1 MRTSNRKFEET
12 VLKGRLNVVYT
23 VLRTYTRRD
32 GEPMARCAVAAN
44 NITVSQ
50 GIITNYLG
58 IKDVS
63 LNYAQA
69 NFKEIY

>member
-1 MRTSNRKFEET
+1 MRTSNKKFEET

-23 VLRTYTRRD
+23 VLRTYTRCD
-32 GEPMARCAVAAN
+32 GEPMARCAAIAN
-44 NITVSQ
+44 NITVSG

-58 IKDVS
+58 FKDVS
-63 LNYAQA
+63 LNYVQE